1 MKKNESLLDK
11 ILGFVFNIEGFAAIV
26 CFVIAPIMASITEK
40 QYVGVIIFLL
50 GIIFYG
56 VHYFSNLKNKD

>member
-1 MKKNESLLDK
+1 MKKKSTTDK
-11 ILGFVFNIEGFAAIV
+11 ILEAIFDIEGFAAIV

>member
-1 MKKNESLLDK
+1 MKKKSTTDK
-11 ILGFVFNIEGFAAIV
+11 ILEAIFDIEGFAAIV
-26 CFVIAPIMASITEK
+26 CFVVAPIMASITEK

>member
-1 MKKNESLLDK
+1 MKKKSTIDK
-11 ILGFVFNIEGFAAIV
+11 ILEAIFDIEGFAAIV

-40 QYVGVIIFLL
+40 QYVGGIIFLL